1 MRDRA
6 AHPCQRPAPQGLHL
20 TLTRTR
26 TLTLTL
32 TRTRTL
38 ALTRTRTLALT
49 LTPTVTPTPALIL
62 TLTPALILTLLKAK
76 TGLDVVTPL
85 VVPLTVLWGLAYAL
99 PFYIPPGAF
108 AMTAGGKT
116 ASARTLTRAG
126 IRALS
131 LTLTLTLT
139 QTHLG

>member
-1 MRDRA
+1 M
-6 AHPCQRPAPQGLHL
+6 L
-20 TLTRTR
+20 

-32 TRTRTL
+32 ILTVTLTL
-38 ALTRTRTLALT
+38 ALILT
-49 LTPTVTPTPALIL
+49 LTLTL

-99 PFYIPPGAF
+99 PFYIPPGDF

-116 ASARTLTRAG
+116 ASALTLTRTRT
-126 IRALS
+126 RALP
-131 LTLTLTLT
+131 
-139 QTHLG
+139 